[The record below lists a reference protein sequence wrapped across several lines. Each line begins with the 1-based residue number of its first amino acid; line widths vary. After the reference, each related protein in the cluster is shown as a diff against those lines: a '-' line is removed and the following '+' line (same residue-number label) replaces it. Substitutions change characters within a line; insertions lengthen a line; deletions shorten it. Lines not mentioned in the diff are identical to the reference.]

1 MSIFNKE
8 IAVHNKGAYRKGES
22 GISVERCAAWE
33 NMDSQ
38 VTDNEQYEMLLEIIK
53 GRRTCRNF
61 SAKPLPE
68 GAVKQILEAA
78 RWAPSGANSQ
88 PWSFIVIRSP
98 EMRKKVFN
106 AYCQIDM
113 DLMWW
118 MEQMRESKYR
128 HPGYRVDCDNPEDG
142 LKIKQSRKLWSEAP
156 AIIAVAGD
164 GRKQWGTVLGAH
176 TFGMDQTH
184 LTDSLSN
191 ASMLIHLAAAS
202 LGLTSQ
208 WMSVHTQGPLKEILG
223 IPDPLILHTLIPIG
237 YPDDSV
243 HLPKGGWREP
253 LETMTHEECYD
264 QAKHLNNRQILE
276 RLERLRTSTRGL
288 YKPMVK

>member
-1 MSIFNKE
+1 MNNKV
-8 IAVHNKGAYRKGES
+8 ASSNP
-22 GISVERCAAWE
+22 
-33 NMDSQ
+33 
-38 VTDNEQYEMLLEIIK
+38 YETFLDIVK
-53 GRRTCRNF
+53 SRRTCRNF
-61 SAKPLPE
+61 SARPVPDGLVE
-68 GAVKQILEAA
+68 QILEAA

-88 PWSFIVIRSP
+88 PWSFIVVRSP
-98 EMRKKVFN
+98 EVRKELFD

-118 MEQMRESKYR
+118 MEQMRKPEYR
-128 HPGYRVDCDNPEDG
+128 HPGYRVDCDNPEEG
-142 LKIKQSRKLWSEAP
+142 LKVKQSRKLWSEAP
-156 AIIAVAGD
+156 VIIAVAGD

-176 TFGMDQTH
+176 TLGMDQTH

-237 YPDDSV
+237 YPDDSI

-253 LETMTHEECYD
+253 LDGMVHEDRYD
-264 QAKHLNNRQILE
+264 MSKHLDNRQILE